1 MTADYSSAAWQNRGP
16 MDKKE
21 YCRKCKKP
29 LTSDEIGATRKLV
42 NRGSQV
48 FYCLDC
54 LAEAF
59 DITREDI
66 EKKIVYFK
74 EMGCTLFR

>member
-1 MTADYSSAAWQNRGP
+1 
-16 MDKKE
+16 MDKNKKE

-59 DITREDI
+59 DIT
-66 EKKIVYFK
+66 
-74 EMGCTLFR
+74 LFR

>member
-1 MTADYSSAAWQNRGP
+1 
-16 MDKKE
+16 MDKNKKE

-59 DITREDI
+59 DITREKLCHELLEEVTREDI